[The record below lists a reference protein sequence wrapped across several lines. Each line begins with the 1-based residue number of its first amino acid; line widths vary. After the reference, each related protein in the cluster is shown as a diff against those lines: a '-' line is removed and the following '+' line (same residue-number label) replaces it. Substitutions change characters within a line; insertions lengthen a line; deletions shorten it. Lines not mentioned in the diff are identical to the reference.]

1 MDKSKQQKW
10 DKRYLK
16 PNQPPTAAA
25 VLSQYQQLLPTQGHA
40 LDLACGLG
48 GNALFMAQRGLKV
61 SAWDIS
67 SVGLGKLQDLAKHRH
82 LTLTT
87 VHRDVEQQP
96 PQPNSFD
103 VICVSYFLHRDI
115 TPSLIAAL
123 KPGGLLFY
131 QTFTTANSNGPS
143 NPRFVLQEGELL
155 GLFAPLDIID
165 YQEKSPTI
173 ADGQAWLVGRKKSPK

>member
-1 MDKSKQQKW
+1 MDKSKQEKW
-10 DKRYLK
+10 DERYLK
-16 PNQPPTAAA
+16 PNQPPTAVA
-25 VLSQYQQLLPTQGHA
+25 VLTQHQLLLPTQGSA

-67 SVGLGKLQDLAKHRH
+67 SVGLNKLQDLAKDRQ

-96 PQPNSFD
+96 PKPNSFD
-103 VICVSYFLHRDI
+103 VICVSYFLHRD
-115 TPSLIAAL
+115 TTQSLIAAL
-123 KPGGLLFY
+123 KPNGLLFY
-131 QTFTTANSNGPS
+131 QTFTTANTNGPR
-143 NPRFVLQEGELL
+143 NPRFVLQDGELL
-155 GLFAPLDIID
+155 DLFSPLEIID

-173 ADGQAWLVGRKKSPK
+173 SDGQAWLVGRKKHL